1 MNTALSKDSAS
12 GFSMAEIC
20 MALAVMA
27 IMAAIAIPTVGEA
40 MRRSDADAA
49 AQIVSQQFSYARSV
63 ATSTRQPVLVQFSAD
78 DRSVVAAPGT
88 GAQRGPFL
96 LPGRMGFR
104 AAALQPATP
113 DNLGTVIGTGDNQQ
127 IWFLDNGAAID
138 SSGTNTI
145 ISGTVFLQHPS
156 GDPETGRAITLLGG
170 TGRIHKWRYDTD
182 TNSWK

>member
-1 MNTALSKDSAS
+1 
-12 GFSMAEIC
+12 

-49 AQIVSQQFSYARSV
+49 AQIVSQQFSYARSI

-78 DRSVVAAPGT
+78 DRTVVVAPGT
-88 GAQRGPFL
+88 GSQRGPFL
-96 LPGRMGFR
+96 LPGRMVFE
-104 AAALQPATP
+104 AAALQPPTP
-113 DNLGTVIGTGDNQQ
+113 DNLGTVLGTGENQQ
-127 IWFLDNGAAID
+127 IWFEDNGSATDAP
-138 SSGTNTI
+138 GTNAV
-145 ISGTVFLQHPS
+145 ISGTVFLQHQN

-170 TGRIHKWRYDTD
+170 TGRVHKWRYDKD